1 MPYILDQWGQPILI
15 SEQRAFIGDDDDVA
29 PVQIDHEFNQRL
41 AQQQSEYYAGVN
53 QRLAGVRETVSPF
66 NQWKAQRDAKK
77 QADDEAERAELEQ
90 AKAAGY
96 AEGKASGLAEGRKIG
111 RKAFYSRMN
120 DIVRGA
126 HGNGALAQAALEL
139 ALDAPD
145 LSAAVAL
152 SIAGRGVRGS
162 SSLANRDT
170 LPDSLA
176 MAKAQLEAAK

>member
-1 MPYILDQWGQPILI
+1 MPFILDQWGQPVLI
-15 SEQRAFIGDDDDVA
+15 SQQRAFIGDDDVA
-29 PVQIDHEFNQRL
+29 PVEIDHGFKERLDQRT
-41 AQQQSEYYAGVN
+41 SEYYAGVN

-66 NQWKAQRDAKK
+66 DQWKAQRDAKK
-77 QADDEAERAELEQ
+77 QADDEAERAEIEK
-90 AKAAGY
+90 AKTAGHAKGY
-96 AEGKASGLAEGRKIG
+96 AEGIVAGKQLG
-111 RKAFYSRMN
+111 RKAVDQQMM

-162 SSLANRDT
+162 ASLANRDT

-176 MAKAQLEAAK
+176 IAKSQLAGA

>member
-15 SEQRAFIGDDDDVA
+15 SEQRAFIGDDDVA
-29 PVQIDHEFNQRL
+29 PVQIDHNLIAAMERRHL
-41 AQQQSEYYAGVN
+41 ASYEQSGIDADRIRSEPPSFDWNAH
-53 QRLAGVRETVSPF
+53 
-66 NQWKAQRDAKK
+66 KAQNAARQKAER
-77 QADDEAERAELEQ
+77 EAERAELEQ

-111 RKAFYSRMN
+111 RKAFYQRMN

-126 HGNGALAQAALEL
+126 HGNGALAQAALDL

-152 SIAGRGVRGS
+152 SIAGRGARGS
-162 SSLANRDT
+162 ASLANRDS

-176 MAKAQLEAAK
+176 IAKSQLAGA